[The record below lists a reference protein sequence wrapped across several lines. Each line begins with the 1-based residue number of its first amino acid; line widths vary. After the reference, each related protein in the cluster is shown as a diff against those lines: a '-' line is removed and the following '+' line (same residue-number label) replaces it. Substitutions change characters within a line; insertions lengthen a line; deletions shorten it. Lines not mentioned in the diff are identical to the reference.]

1 MPRQSTYSCEGE
13 HDAVTSPLPDGERDE
28 SLEAIRRDEESATRP
43 AELFYPNVAEFVADR
58 FIYFVPRPTPESGRV
73 WCPSWYADAQALSR
87 LDSLWRAWETLR
99 WDGALGM
106 SNWWLHH
113 VDPHLSVLM
122 DPVTGPFAGCA
133 DGHRRSE
140 PLPIDEVPD
149 GLFDQHTTPRS
160 NDPFSLD

>member
-1 MPRQSTYSCEGE
+1 M
-13 HDAVTSPLPDGERDE
+13 TSPLPDGERDE

-73 WCPSWYADAQALSR
+73 WCPSWYAHAQALSR

-106 SNWWLHH
+106 SNL
-113 VDPHLSVLM
+113 VAP
-122 DPVTGPFAGCA
+122 PCRPA
-133 DGHRRSE
+133 SE
-140 PLPIDEVPD
+140 RPD
-149 GLFDQHTTPRS
+149 GPGHGTVRRVRRRPSQE
-160 NDPFSLD
+160 